1 MTSDFRF
8 ALNSARDARPG
19 KAAAGRPGRVPF
31 FFVSTFIL
39 INLIVLPVLCAGAS
53 AAQKR
58 TLARRADPVIVKGSQ
73 AQGFTGKNI
82 SDLRLYAFSGS
93 GFKAIPYQVDERDRD
108 GRYVFKGADGR
119 FDARDELVFMAKDTG
134 GETAGAKVRG
144 AAAGAAIQLTDPV
157 GGGKAFVYLFAF
169 ERGKAP
175 ERSAVDYARC
185 DRDCNFVDAANYAV
199 GFSKEAPLV
208 FDNLTIKKTGGGPG
222 TDVLDRLK
230 VRFHGETKFGIT
242 IDRNEDEFTSELT
255 GVIDG
260 PVRVIRETSNRM
272 ILYGKLPT
280 PSAVSEQIFYYN
292 SFEFP
297 VTINVPL
304 RLSFFLK
311 DMRLTI
317 TSESSVTWGSRFYN
331 ANNRK
336 GVSVDGRMSPEERK
350 MNRGAYEWQVVAG
363 GKQPNTGAWLNRLI
377 FDKKKTPAKISL
389 HYVDDAK
396 SENPPDGVPGQI
408 GNLGYVIGNIENLR
422 PGRHVLRTFMY
433 NLNSYRPGDEIKT
446 LNILDRPLKVSVK
459 SY

>member
-1 MTSDFRF
+1 MILSPVFCVG
-8 ALNSARDARPG
+8 APAAR
-19 KAAAGRPGRVPF
+19 
-31 FFVSTFIL
+31 
-39 INLIVLPVLCAGAS
+39 
-53 AAQKR
+53 KR
-58 TLARRADPVIVKGSQ
+58 TLSRTSDPVIVKGSQ
-73 AQGFTGKNI
+73 AAGFTGKNI
-82 SDLRLYAFSGS
+82 SDLRLYAYSGS
-93 GFKAIPYQVDERDRD
+93 GFKAIPYQIDERDRD

-119 FDARDELVFMAKDTG
+119 FDARDELVFMAKDAG
-134 GETAGAKVRG
+134 GEAAAGEKVRG
-144 AAAGAAIQLTDPV
+144 AASGAAIELTDPAV
-157 GGGKAFVYLFAF
+157 GGKAFVYLFAF

-185 DRDCNFVDAANYAV
+185 DRVCDFVDAANYAV

-208 FDNLTIKKTGGGPG
+208 FDNLTIKKSGGGPG

-230 VRFHGETKFGIT
+230 VRFHGETKFGLT
-242 IDRNEDEFTSELT
+242 IDRDENEFTSELT

-260 PVRVIRETSNRM
+260 PVRVVRETSNRM

-331 ANNRK
+331 VNNRK
-336 GVSVDGRMSPEERK
+336 GVSVDGKMGADERK

-363 GKQPNTGAWLNRLI
+363 SKPPNTGAWLNRLI
-377 FDKKKTPAKISL
+377 FDKKKTPAAISL
-389 HYVDDAK
+389 HYVDDA
-396 SENPPDGVPGQI
+396 SAPNPPDGVPGQI

-422 PGRHVLRTFMY
+422 PGQHVLRTFMY
-433 NLNSYRPGDEIKT
+433 NLNSYRPGDEKKV
-446 LNILDRPLKVSVK
+446 LDILDRPLKVSVK
-459 SY
+459 SFKPSINER